1 MEKIERLGQA
11 RLGPQPLAQEAGIT
25 ALQLEE
31 EYYESV
37 RMEWKERV
45 DVLFDALRAIPNI
58 KQNKPQGA
66 FYTMVELPVLAEDFA
81 QFLIHD
87 FRDNGESLVVAP
99 GGGFYEDPEH
109 GKNQIRLAAVLEPA
123 KIRRA
128 IEILGKALQAFQERN
143 A

>member
-1 MEKIERLGQA
+1 MF
-11 RLGPQPLAQEAGIT
+11 
-25 ALQLEE
+25 EE
-31 EYYESV
+31 LNKLDLISC
-37 RMEWKERV
+37 K
-45 DVLFDALRAIPNI
+45 
-58 KQNKPQGA
+58 KPQGA

-109 GKNQIRLAAVLEPA
+109 GKNQIRWAAVLEPA